1 MTIDKSLRLGSS
13 RHTSFS
19 IEFRHDV
26 YRFLWG
32 DNTYKTLILHILA
45 RDGTNITN
53 TMMKKDYTTM
63 APE

>member
-32 DNTYKTLILHILA
+32 DNTSLNL
-45 RDGTNITN
+45 
-53 TMMKKDYTTM
+53 
-63 APE
+63 